1 MDSVPMRSG
10 SVTTKRRRGN
20 FSTAEA
26 VRAMIASAA
35 LAGILLLAFFVTTGP
50 YFAADRQAQNAVPKI
65 APLSPSNGGES
76 AHRVATIVVE
86 TDKKGRC

>member
-50 YFAADRQAQNAVPKI
+50 YFAADRQAQNRA
-65 APLSPSNGGES
+65 S
-76 AHRVATIVVE
+76 VAIE
-86 TDKKGRC
+86 RR